1 MAQNNKQATKATN
14 KMTNLTNTNNQD
26 YRGRDLEERTFRFAK
41 GVASF
46 CKKLPKNLSNIEYI
60 KQVIRSSGST
70 GSNFIE
76 ANDSL
81 GKKDFLMRIR
91 IYRKEAKESGYWL
104 RLIIEAN
111 DNEFKQEG
119 QKLYNETTEL
129 RSIFSVI
136 IEKARQ

>member
-1 MAQNNKQATKATN
+1 MATKSTN
-14 KMTNLTNTNNQD
+14 KMTNLTNTTNQD

-41 GVASF
+41 NVADF
-46 CKKLPKNLSNIEYI
+46 CRKLPKNPPNTEYI

-91 IYRKEAKESGYWL
+91 ICRKEAKESGYWL
-104 RLIIEAN
+104 RLIIETN
-111 DNEFKQEG
+111 DNEFEQEG
-119 QKLYNETTEL
+119 QKLYNEATEL
-129 RSIFSVI
+129 RSIFSAI
-136 IEKARQ
+136 IEKTRQ